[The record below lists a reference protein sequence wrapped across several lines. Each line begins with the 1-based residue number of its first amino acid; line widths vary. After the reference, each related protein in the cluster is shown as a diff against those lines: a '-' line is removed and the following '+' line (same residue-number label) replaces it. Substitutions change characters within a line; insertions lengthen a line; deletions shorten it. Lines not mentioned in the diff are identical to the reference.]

1 MLFFQQRLAEEEYRV
16 HMRLS
21 GSEGPI
27 NALAFAP
34 DAKYIASGGDDEKL
48 RVWDISRKQVHQVI
62 GDDLERW
69 GQITCILWL
78 AGFSDHGDA
87 LCFGTGRGL
96 VLIYQKTKDG
106 DHFKELS
113 STGVAPF

>member
-16 HMRLS
+16 RMRLS

-87 LCFGTGRGL
+87 LCFGSFQRAFEYWGGA
-96 VLIYQKTKDG
+96 
-106 DHFKELS
+106 F
-113 STGVAPF
+113 